1 MQARERKTGILPP
14 KKKKEDQRRGEA
26 LATGLPRPEQARAGS
41 GELPLFPAFKVISI
55 PCVGCWSGA
64 TAEDAGGERPVPS
77 GAVRREAGGQ
87 GGRDRRDGAGVS
99 PGPAPRGCGR
109 CPRCPSG
116 PTCPRLRA
124 PRVAARASPKA
135 SAPGSLQCPGR
146 WGILGAAL
154 SAPRYE
160 EPRATRSPGS
170 PFPPGPGGARTGR
183 GGSAAAQHPAP
194 LGQPPRPVPASP
206 PPHSQGRRLPGRAA
220 AGPPGPARPLS
231 EVR

>member
-1 MQARERKTGILPP
+1 MQARESKPGILPP
-14 KKKKEDQRRGEA
+14 KKKKEDQRRREA
-26 LATGLPRPEQARAGS
+26 PATGLPRPEQARAGS

-116 PTCPRLRA
+116 PTCPATPRPAGRGPGEPQGLGPRIAPVPGTLGYTGRRSQSPALRGAPGPPSLPAPVGLGPAGRARPPPSTQPRWGSPRGQSRPPRL
-124 PRVAARASPKA
+124 PTARAG
-135 SAPGSLQCPGR
+135 GSR
-146 WGILGAAL
+146 AAQ
-154 SAPRYE
+154 PRD
-160 EPRATRSPGS
+160 
-170 PFPPGPGGARTGR
+170 PPG
-183 GGSAAAQHPAP
+183 
-194 LGQPPRPVPASP
+194 RPVPS
-206 PPHSQGRRLPGRAA
+206 
-220 AGPPGPARPLS
+220 
-231 EVR
+231 VR